1 MSKKIFRAI
10 FLVSSLVLVV
20 GLFLAAGA
28 FYAYFTNVSYKQLRI
43 ETDIIEQGLNSAGES
58 FLQKLR
64 RDDYRVT
71 WITADG
77 TVLFESTRENPEGM
91 ENHLM
96 REEVQEALVSGYGES
111 SRFSSTLSARSVY
124 VAKRLADGSILRL
137 SIAQFTLIGLLGGL
151 APSLLLALLLTLW
164 LSRFLGKRIAQ
175 KIVQPLDELDLD
187 HPLENDVD
195 EEVAPLLRRIF
206 KQQKAMAAEAEERE
220 AFRREFSANV
230 SHELKTPLHA
240 ISGYAELL
248 KNGMTSPEQ
257 TRPFGQTI
265 YDEAQSTI
273 KLVEDILR
281 LSHLDEGEEQEER
294 ESVDLGQLAE
304 DVTERF
310 AAEAKERG
318 ITLREEG
325 EHAPLTGIPTL
336 LEAIISNLV
345 ENALHYTPAGGE
357 VWVRVK
363 AEDDAVLLSVQDSGI
378 GIAPADQER
387 VFERFYRVDKS
398 HSRETGGTGL
408 GLSIVKHA
416 AAIHHAHIDL
426 QSALGEGTVIS
437 IRFPR

>member
-10 FLVSSLVLVV
+10 FLVSFLVLVV
-20 GLFLAAGA
+20 GIFLAAGA
-28 FYAYFTNVSYKQLRI
+28 FYAYFTNIAYQQLRI
-43 ETDIIEQGLNSAGES
+43 ETNIIEQGLNGEGES
-58 FLQKLR
+58 FLPKLQQHG
-64 RDDYRVT
+64 YRVT
-71 WITADG
+71 WIAADG
-77 TVLFESTRENPEGM
+77 QVLYESSRDPEGM

-96 REEVQEALVSGYGES
+96 REEVQEALASGYGES

-137 SIAQFTLIGLLGGL
+137 SIAQFTIIGLLSGL
-151 APSLLLALLLTLW
+151 LPTLLLVLLLTL
-164 LSRFLGKRIAQ
+164 LISRFLGKRIAQ
-175 KIVQPLDELDLD
+175 KIVRPLDELDLD
-187 HPLENDVD
+187 HPLENEVD
-195 EEVAPLLRRIF
+195 EEVVPLLRRISR
-206 KQQKAMAAEAEERE
+206 QQKALVAEEEERE

-257 TRPFGQTI
+257 IKPFGQTI
-265 YDEAQSTI
+265 YDETQRTI

-281 LSHLDEGEEQEER
+281 LSHLDEGEEHEER
-294 ESVDLGQLAE
+294 ESADLAKLARE
-304 DVTERF
+304 VTERF
-310 AAEAKERG
+310 AAEARDKG
-318 ITLREEG
+318 ITLHEEG
-325 EHAPLTGIPTL
+325 ELAPLTGIPTL

-345 ENALHYTPAGGE
+345 ENAVHYTPAGGE
-357 VWVRVK
+357 VWVSVK
-363 AEDDAVLLSVQDSGI
+363 TEDDAVLLSVKDTGI

-416 AAIHHAHIDL
+416 AAIHHARIAL
-426 QSALGEGTVIS
+426 QSALGQGTTIS